1 MNRRWALLT
10 VVAVAA
16 VPLAASCTSSG
27 SDDDDVPADPSVSLF
42 RGTPNPNVSTDIT
55 G

>member
-1 MNRRWALLT
+1 MNRRWAALT
-10 VVAVAA
+10 VVVATA
-16 VPLAASCTSSG
+16 VPLVASCS
-27 SDDDDVPADPSVSLF
+27 SDDDDLPADPSVSLF